1 MRLKLLSRSSLAAY
15 DNGTYGSGKND
26 KGSCISSPTGNPRS
40 AREGMRANGGG
51 FALLKTA
58 LLLCLLLLAPFA
70 GAKEAA
76 PVAEDPEIER
86 RMVALSEDLRCLVCQ
101 NETIAAS
108 RADFAN
114 DLRREIRE
122 QMQAN
127 KSDKEIVD
135 FLVARYGDF
144 VLYRPPMKSTTL
156 FLWFGPFIFLLA
168 GAVFLVFYLK
178 RRRKHIEE
186 PALSE
191 QQLRQAEA
199 LLKEGKG

>member
-1 MRLKLLSRSSLAAY
+1 M
-15 DNGTYGSGKND
+15 
-26 KGSCISSPTGNPRS
+26 SPTLLFPSLDISGACNGWGIRHAFFS
-40 AREGMRANGGG
+40 AVR
-51 FALLKTA
+51 FIF
-58 LLLCLLLLAPFA
+58 LLAFILALAPA
-70 GAKEAA
+70 WAKEAA

-86 RMVALSEDLRCLVCQ
+86 RMIDLSEDLRCLVCQ

-144 VLYRPPMKSTTL
+144 VLYRPPFKSTTL
-156 FLWFGPFIFLLA
+156 LLWFGPFILLLG
-168 GAVFLVFYLK
+168 GAIALLVYLK
-178 RRRKHIEE
+178 QRRKQIQE
-186 PALSE
+186 PALSDQE
-191 QQLRQAEA
+191 LKHAED
-199 LLKEGKG
+199 LLKERKG